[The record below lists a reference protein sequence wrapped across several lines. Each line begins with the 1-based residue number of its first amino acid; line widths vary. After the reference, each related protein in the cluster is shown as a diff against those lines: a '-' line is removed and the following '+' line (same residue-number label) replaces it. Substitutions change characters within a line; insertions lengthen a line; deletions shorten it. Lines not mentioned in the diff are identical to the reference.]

1 MVRSIALILA
11 VLMAGVSCACA
22 ATVSASFAVSVTVE
36 SVCNMSAGGAGV
48 RVQCTDAPPYA
59 IQAWER
65 PAPSSDSAG
74 EHVVTIS
81 Y

>member
-1 MVRSIALILA
+1 MMRSIARIFA
-11 VLMAGVSCACA
+11 ILMAGTSCAAA
-22 ATVSASFAVSVTVE
+22 ATVSAGFAVGVTVE

-59 IQAWER
+59 IQAWDR
-65 PAPSSDSAG
+65 PAPPSGAAA